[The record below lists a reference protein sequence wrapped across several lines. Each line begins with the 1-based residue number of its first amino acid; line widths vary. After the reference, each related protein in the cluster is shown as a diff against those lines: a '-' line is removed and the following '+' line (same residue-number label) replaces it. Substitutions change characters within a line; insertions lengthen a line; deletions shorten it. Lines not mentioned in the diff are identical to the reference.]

1 MKNEDIKQES
11 EHEEFLAEAPSNAVP
26 DELEHTKQEKAQD
39 TAISFEDLK
48 DNEEG
53 SEEEDSR
60 RGKDDDRLSI
70 PDVLLVLPLKE
81 TVIYPFAVQPLG
93 VGQERSIRLIDD
105 VMRGDRL
112 VGLVAQKSAETEQAG
127 PEDIFRIGTVARV
140 ARMIRMPDGT
150 IQIIVQGLER
160 VVIGEFT
167 QEKPYLAAHVT
178 LKTDTQENDNAT

>member
-60 RGKDDDRLSI
+60 RGKDDDDRLSI
-70 PDVLLVLPLKE
+70 PDVLPVLPLKE

-112 VGLVAQKSAETEQAG
+112 VVLVAQKSAETEQAG
-127 PEDIFRIGTVARV
+127 PEDIFRIGTVDRKSTRLNSSHHIISYTVFCLKKKKTKNTTGCEMCVDV
-140 ARMIRMPDGT
+140 ARMNERQD
-150 IQIIVQGLER
+150 R
-160 VVIGEFT
+160 VVCC
-167 QEKPYLAAHVT
+167 
-178 LKTDTQENDNAT
+178 